1 MFLAV
6 WTGSM
11 AAMML
16 PGTVPLLRLDYA
28 VTRSRART
36 ALVVAGYLAVWA
48 ALGLAALPL
57 DGVFMGRGRWLLV
70 AALGAAA
77 AYQLS
82 PLKRRCLARCRAPLG
97 RVLHGWRDGALGALR
112 LGAANGVWC
121 VGCCVGLT
129 VALLALGMMSPHWMA
144 AFTVVVTAEK
154 TAPVLLSRP
163 LATGLAIGAVAWAV

>member
-36 ALVVAGYLAVWA
+36 APVVAGYLAVWA
-48 ALGLAALPL
+48 ALGL
-57 DGVFMGRGRWLLV
+57 

>member
-57 DGVFMGRGRWLLV
+57 DGVFMGRGR
-70 AALGAAA
+70 GSS
-77 AYQLS
+77 S
-82 PLKRRCLARCRAPLG
+82 PRSARLPRTSSRR
-97 RVLHGWRDGALGALR
+97 
-112 LGAANGVWC
+112 
-121 VGCCVGLT
+121 
-129 VALLALGMMSPHWMA
+129 
-144 AFTVVVTAEK
+144 
-154 TAPVLLSRP
+154 
-163 LATGLAIGAVAWAV
+163 